1 MYFIKLQMSTELLIK
16 ENIKKPEFDP
26 RGSDKTSS
34 DPQISNLNLN
44 KVYPKILNK
53 KKKRIFINKLKE
65 KLREKEVK
73 QKF

>member
-1 MYFIKLQMSTELLIK
+1 MSTELLIK
-16 ENIKKPEFDP
+16 ENIKKPKLDP
-26 RGSDKTSS
+26 SGSDKTYS

-53 KKKRIFINKLKE
+53 KKERICINKLQE

-73 QKF
+73 